1 MVEMVSRPYERA
13 FEKHALANPDVLCIS
28 ADLTS
33 SCEIDK
39 FRDNH
44 PDQFLSMGMAGAV
57 TVLVTAPKA
66 KPQPPAAPKA

>member
-13 FEKHALANPDVLCIS
+13 FEAHAIANPDVLCIS

-44 PDQFLSMGMAGAV
+44 PDQFLSMGMAEQNMMSAHV
-57 TVLVTAPKA
+57 RRVYVS
-66 KPQPPAAPKA
+66 AAL